1 MADEKWAGERM
12 GEVLSNYRV
21 KDVLCE
27 ETTPFQRMQ
36 LVETYSYGK
45 MLLLD
50 GYVQTTEKDE
60 FIYHEMLSH
69 VPLCAHPDPRRV
81 LIIGGGD
88 GGILREVLRHPNVEK
103 AVLVEID
110 QKVIDF
116 SRRCLPSICQGCFD
130 DPRAEIVAAD
140 GAQYVKKTPGKFDV
154 AIVDS
159 SDPVGPA
166 QILFAREFYQDIH
179 TRLTEDGIMVRQT
192 GSTFLQPDEQKQAF
206 HLLRDIFRHN
216 ALYVFAVP
224 TYVGGLFSCIFSSRG
239 TDPLRITEKALE
251 PRFAPLAATARYYNP
266 GVHVAAFKLP
276 GYVKERQRA

>member
-36 LVETYSYGK
+36 VVETYSYGK

-110 QKVIDF
+110 RKVMDF
-116 SRRCLPSICQGCFD
+116 SRRCLPSICQGSFD
-130 DPRAEIVAAD
+130 DPRAEIVVAD

-166 QILFAREFYQDIH
+166 QILFAREFYQDVH
-179 TRLTEDGIMVRQT
+179 GRLTEEGIMVRQT

-251 PRFAPLAATARYYNP
+251 PRFAPLASTARYYNP

>member
-36 LVETYSYGK
+36 VVETYSYGK

-110 QKVIDF
+110 RKVMDF

-130 DPRAEIVAAD
+130 DPRAEIVVAD

-166 QILFAREFYQDIH
+166 QILFAREFYQDVH
-179 TRLTEDGIMVRQT
+179 GRLTEEGIMVRQT

-251 PRFAPLAATARYYNP
+251 PRFAPLASTARYYNP